1 LRCKAICTTHFLEIF
16 TLGLLRDDVDGMRV
30 LQMAVRIPSAAG
42 DNAVPLFKLEKG
54 VANSSAGLVCAKM
67 AGVNK
72 KIVAR
77 AGEVLAAMKEGG
89 SVKPVSD
96 DLNSNSIFQER
107 TKSMLRFFLG
117 MDSWVDDDDLRLLQ
131 EKIMMV

>member
-16 TLGLLRDDVDGMRV
+16 TLGLLRDDVHGMRV
-30 LQMAVRIPSAAG
+30 LQMAVRIPSATG

-54 VANSSAGLVCAKM
+54 VASSSAGLVCAKM

-72 KIVAR
+72 QIVAR
-77 AGEVLAAMKEGG
+77 AGEVLAAMKEGE
-89 SVKPVSD
+89 SVKPVPD